1 MKIKTLL
8 VILILVSCTG
18 LFAQN
23 LVVTLTNS
31 TTKTFPISNIQ
42 SIKFGTSS
50 MIINELDGTIT
61 TWNIVD
67 IDNYAFYE
75 TTGLNEQ
82 LIAGNSQLSVYPNP
96 ASNLVNIAFSSVHSS
111 QISIDIIDANGKII
125 DHIFQG
131 KHQDGHIYQW
141 NNSARNGMYFIR
153 IFTETK
159 VITKP
164 IVIQ

>member
-1 MKIKTLL
+1 MTL
-8 VILILVSCTG
+8 VFSTG

-31 TTKTFPISNIQ
+31 TTETFPISNIQ

-50 MIINELDGTIT
+50 MILNELDGTIT
-61 TWNIVD
+61 TWSIDD
-67 IDNYAFYE
+67 IDHYAFHQ

-82 LIAGNSQLSVYPNP
+82 LILENSHLSIYPNP
-96 ASNLVNIAFSSVHSS
+96 ASNLVNIAFSSAHSS
-111 QISIDIIDANGKII
+111 QISIDIMDASGKII
-125 DHIFQG
+125 DQVFDG
-131 KHQDGHIYQW
+131 KHQDGHVYQW
-141 NNSARNGMYFIR
+141 NNSVRNGMYFIR

-164 IVIQ
+164 VVIQ